1 MEREAE
7 SVILTPVS
15 NEEVQQMLRTHA
27 RVCICG
33 GGTKTALS
41 RASGDAALL
50 ATGHLAGIL
59 EYEPGEFTFTA
70 RAGTPLAEITRTLE
84 EHGQYLPFDPP
95 LVARGATLG
104 GTIAAGLSGSGRQR
118 YGGVRDFLIGV
129 RFVDGQGQL
138 VRGGGK
144 VVKNAAGFDLP
155 KLLIGS
161 VGRLGVIVEASF
173 KVFPR
178 PPQYGTLRCAHTTLA
193 AALEQIARLNR
204 SAFDIEALDVAV
216 EDGRSVSYVRQGGLA
231 STLPARQATLRT
243 WLGGGEV
250 LTGEDDAAQWQQ
262 AGEFAWAPPASTL
275 VKVPVTLAAIAPL
288 DEYLA
293 AAGAPRRYVAAGNL
307 AWVAWPHD
315 LAQLDTQ
322 LTQRGLS
329 GLAVLGEAEWPF
341 LGTRT
346 GASVAARVK
355 AVLDPHNRLPAL

>member
-7 SVILTPVS
+7 PVVLTPES
-15 NEEVQQMLRTHA
+15 NEDVQQILRTHA
-27 RVCICG
+27 RVRIRG

-41 RASGDAALL
+41 RSTDDATIL
-50 ATGHLAGIL
+50 ATGQLAGIL

-70 RAGTPLAEITRTLE
+70 RAGTPLAAITRTLE

-161 VGRLGVIVEASF
+161 IGRLGAIVEASF
-173 KVFPR
+173 KVFPQ
-178 PPQYGTLRCAHTTLA
+178 PPHYGTLRSAYATLA
-193 AALEQIARLNR
+193 AALEQVARVNS
-204 SAFDIEALDVAV
+204 SAFDIEALDIAV
-216 EDGRSVSYVRQGGLA
+216 EDGRPVLYARQGGLA
-231 STLPARQATLRT
+231 ATLPARQATLRT
-243 WLGGGEV
+243 WLGGGEL
-250 LTGEDDAAQWQQ
+250 LTGADDAAHWQQ
-262 AGEFAWAPPASTL
+262 AGEFAWAPSAAAL
-275 VKVPVTLAAIAPL
+275 VKIPVTLAAIPPL
-288 DEYLA
+288 DDYLA
-293 AAGAPRRYVAAGNL
+293 AAGAARRYAAAGNL

-315 LAQLDTQ
+315 LAELDSQ

-341 LGTRT
+341 LGART
-346 GASVAARVK
+346 GASVAARIK

>member
-1 MEREAE
+1 MAREVEA
-7 SVILTPVS
+7 VVLTPQS
-15 NEEVQQMLRTHA
+15 NEDVQQMVRSHA
-27 RVCICG
+27 HVRIRG

-41 RASGDAALL
+41 RSTDDATLL
-50 ATGHLAGIL
+50 ATGQLAGIL

-70 RAGTPLAEITRTLE
+70 RAGTPLTEITRALDA
-84 EHGQYLPFDPP
+84 HGQYLPFDPP

-155 KLLIGS
+155 KLMIGS

-178 PPQYGTLRCAHTTLA
+178 PPQYGTLRCTHATLA
-193 AALEQIARLNR
+193 AALEQVARLNR
-204 SAFDIEALDVAV
+204 STFDIEALDIAV
-216 EDGRSVSYVRQGGLA
+216 EDGRPVSYVRQGGLA
-231 STLPARQATLRT
+231 ATLPARQATLRT

-250 LTGEDDAAQWQQ
+250 LTGEEDAVHWQR
-262 AGEFAWAPPASTL
+262 ASEFAWAPSASAL
-275 VKVPVTLAAIAPL
+275 VKIPVTLAAISPL

-293 AAGAPRRYVAAGNL
+293 AAGASRRYCAAGNL

-315 LAQLDTQ
+315 LAELDGQ

-341 LGTRT
+341 LGART
-346 GASVAARVK
+346 GASVAARIK